1 MNFFHE
7 MDIWKLHT
15 WQDYVFYITYVG
27 VFVAIV
33 WYAIKRINN
42 GRNDSSAAKRVAKQL
57 KKKCGQRKVYTG
69 ATFDLGDMQ
78 VSYDALIVDAA
89 GIVALRT
96 VGRGLKIYGTNEDE
110 SWKLVDNKG
119 ESVRIANPISE
130 LRSSFDPLRKYMAK
144 NGIVRV
150 NIDPLTV
157 FADPFD
163 TPELYLGRDS
173 NCIVYPEL
181 KKWSENRM
189 LRAKN
194 IKDQLDYA
202 AAVAALDKALVNT
215 ETK

>member
-1 MNFFHE
+1 MNFFQN
-7 MDIWKLHT
+7 MDVWKLHT
-15 WQDYVFYITYVG
+15 WQDYLFYIAYVG
-27 VFVAIV
+27 FFVAVV
-33 WYAIKRINN
+33 WYAIKRINKA
-42 GRNDSSAAKRVAKQL
+42 RNDTAAAKRVAKQL
-57 KKKCGQRKVYTG
+57 KKKSGKRKIYTN
-69 ATFDLGDMQ
+69 ATFNFDDKQ
-78 VSYDALIVDAA
+78 ATYSNLIVDAA
-89 GIVALRT
+89 GIVAFKT

-110 SWKLVDNKG
+110 SWKVVDNKG
-119 ESVRIANPISE
+119 ESVRIPNPVAE
-130 LRSSFDPLRKYMAK
+130 LRDSFDSLRRYMSK

-173 NCIVYPEL
+173 NCIVFPEV

-194 IKDQLDYA
+194 IKDKLDFEA
-202 AAVAALDKALVNT
+202 TVAALDKALVIT